1 MPFQNVLYK
10 IRSCM
15 LILTQHPAPP
25 QVEPCA
31 EMANRR
37 RSSDRL
43 RGRELSPCVASTSD
57 LHFHMLMVQRGGFGV
72 NILSWDLCLKGS
84 FYRGQPSRGRLI
96 RNPLRMCIRDPL
108 GPQGACS
115 SKEKTSWRGVTV
127 KAHHLIEPSGFI
139 SKNITKVL

>member
-1 MPFQNVLYK
+1 MSRNVTQR
-10 IRSCM
+10 IRSWLLNSLKANAFSKCAVQNQV
-15 LILTQHPAPP
+15 LHVDLDSAPRPP

-72 NILSWDLCLKGS
+72 SILSWDLCLKGS

-115 SKEKTSWRGVTV
+115 SKEKS
-127 KAHHLIEPSGFI
+127 S
-139 SKNITKVL
+139 